1 MNGELDGLRVHG
13 ECAVGWDPMTPP
25 NEVVDE
31 YGHPAQRSGFGE
43 PDPRAPS
50 RRVYDAPDVRAL
62 RERLRTNNGI
72 RGLEICSPAEV
83 ARAARIYRRDGFVV
97 VRDLLDVEQL
107 ARIRE
112 GCAAVLAEMLAQP
125 GPGGR
130 KYVAESGR
138 LPHRY
143 CYGTTS
149 ASRQMLHHPA
159 WTQMIDLPTATPI
172 LTEIFGTDDYL
183 VWGAGGD
190 LCLPGAIEYQHLH
203 TDGIDM
209 QSRDDG
215 DRRLAFARRQGLD
228 IEPGKSFSALEFRS
242 QRLVMD
248 RTPSGV
254 TINFTMT
261 NLTWENGPIRQIP
274 GTHAATQPPPV
285 PEHEPEWMRLSTLVG
300 VPAGAGILRD
310 TRAWHGATPNL
321 SREVRALPS
330 VEFAAGWRDGQ
341 GFQRT
346 MPHDIWESLSAHGR
360 RICRF
365 VKQAPGVWPY
375 GAGDTQPL
383 ASKRREGYRR
393 SAGTNGTVNTV
404 YTDPRSAGTAVRLH
418 NQDDVDG
425 DQNAY

>member
-1 MNGELDGLRVHG
+1 MNGELGGLRVHG
-13 ECAVGWDPMTPP
+13 DCAVGWDAMTPP

-31 YGHPAQRSGFGE
+31 YGHPAQGSGFGE
-43 PDPRAPS
+43 PDPRAPT
-50 RRVYDAPDVRAL
+50 RRVYDAPEVRAL
-62 RERLRTNNGI
+62 REYLRTNNGF
-72 RGLEICSPAEV
+72 RGLEICSPDEIT
-83 ARAARIYRRDGFVV
+83 RAARIYRRDGFVV
-97 VRDLLDVEQL
+97 VRDLLDVRQL
-107 ARIRE
+107 AGIRE
-112 GCAAVLAEMLAQP
+112 GCVEVLAEMLAQP
-125 GPGGR
+125 GHGGR
-130 KYVAESGR
+130 KYLAESGR

-149 ASRQMLHHPA
+149 SSRQMLHHPA

-203 TDGIDM
+203 TDGVDM

-215 DRRLAFARRQGLD
+215 DRRLAFAGRQGLD
-228 IEPGKSFSALEFRS
+228 LEPGRSFSALDFRT

-248 RTPSGV
+248 RTPGGV
-254 TINFTMT
+254 TINFAMT
-261 NLTWENGPIRQIP
+261 DLTWENGPIRQIP

-285 PEHEPEWMRLSTLVG
+285 PDHEPEWMRLSTLVG

-330 VEFAAGWRDGQ
+330 VEFAAGWRDEQ
-341 GFQRT
+341 GFEKT
-346 MPHDIWESLSAHGR
+346 MPYDIWESLTAHGR
-360 RICRF
+360 YICRL
-365 VKQAPGVWPY
+365 VKQAPGIWPH

-383 ASKRREGYRR
+383 ASKRREGYQ
-393 SAGTNGTVNTV
+393 SGAGAKGTVKTV
-404 YTDPRSAGTAVRLH
+404 YTDPRSAGTAVRLF
-418 NQDDVDG
+418 NQDDAGG
-425 DQNAY
+425 DQNVY

>member
-1 MNGELDGLRVHG
+1 M
-13 ECAVGWDPMTPP
+13 
-25 NEVVDE
+25 
-31 YGHPAQRSGFGE
+31 
-43 PDPRAPS
+43 
-50 RRVYDAPDVRAL
+50 
-62 RERLRTNNGI
+62 ER
-72 RGLEICSPAEV
+72 
-83 ARAARIYRRDGFVV
+83 
-97 VRDLLDVEQL
+97 
-107 ARIRE
+107 
-112 GCAAVLAEMLAQP
+112 
-125 GPGGR
+125 R

-149 ASRQMLHHPA
+149 SSRQMLHHPA
-159 WTQMIDLPTATPI
+159 WTQMIDLPTVTPI

-203 TDGIDM
+203 TDGVDM

-215 DRRLAFARRQGLD
+215 DLRLAFARRQGLD
-228 IEPGKSFSALEFRS
+228 IEPGKSFAALEFRS

-248 RTPSGV
+248 RTPGGV
-254 TINFTMT
+254 TINFAMT
-261 NLTWENGPIRQIP
+261 DLTWENGPIRQIP

-300 VPAGAGILRD
+300 VPAGGAGILRD

-341 GFQRT
+341 GFQKT

-360 RICRF
+360 YAF
-365 VKQAPGVWPY
+365 VGSSSRRPAFGRVALAIRSRWRASVARATGGAPVK
-375 GAGDTQPL
+375 
-383 ASKRREGYRR
+383 S
-393 SAGTNGTVNTV
+393 GTVNTV
-404 YTDPRSAGTAVRLH
+404 YTDPRSAGTAVRLL
-418 NQDDVDG
+418 NQDDV
-425 DQNAY
+425 